1 MFDLFSYYIEKGSGM
16 VFLMVVDEKKIVI
29 ESVVCQSGPRIETGT
44 VNGKSASVLRDTVCT
59 AILVSDSSGI
69 F

>member
-1 MFDLFSYYIEKGSGM
+1 MFDSFSYYIEKGSGM

-44 VNGKSASVLRDTVCT
+44 VNGKSASVLRDT
-59 AILVSDSSGI
+59 G
-69 F
+69 